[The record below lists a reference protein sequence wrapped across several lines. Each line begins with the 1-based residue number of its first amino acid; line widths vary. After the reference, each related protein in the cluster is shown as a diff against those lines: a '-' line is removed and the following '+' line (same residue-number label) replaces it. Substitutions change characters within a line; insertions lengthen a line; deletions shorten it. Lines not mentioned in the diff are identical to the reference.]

1 MTKIFLLLISAVVA
15 VSLLGLGADFRS
27 YDANRSFTVAVV
39 ADDQE
44 LIDLTPIQPY
54 AYINTDGKI
63 YFDFSQYNPN
73 YPPGSGIG
81 VSPNTTYAFD
91 KVFKVSNDLWEGDSG
106 YNGICVQ
113 VSASGNIM
121 GILNLYSPDDVYG
134 HTSPNNAATSIS
146 MFLEGGDFAV
156 VGFVINTN
164 GYTAGNMV
172 NGQITVVA
180 HTGNCPE

>member
-1 MTKIFLLLISAVVA
+1 MTKVLLLLMSVIVA

-27 YDANRSFTVAVV
+27 YDAQRNFAVAVV

-44 LIDLTPIQPY
+44 FIDLTPIQPY

-63 YFDFSQYNPN
+63 YFDFSRFNPN
-73 YPPGSGIG
+73 YPGGGKG

-91 KVFKVSNDLWEGDSG
+91 QVFKVSNDLWENDSG

-113 VSASGNIM
+113 VSASGNVARV
-121 GILNLYSPDDVYG
+121 LDLYSPDDVYG
-134 HTSPNNAATSIS
+134 HTDPSNAADSVS
-146 MFLEGGDFAV
+146 MFIEGGNYSW

-164 GYTAGNMV
+164 GYTAGNTID
-172 NGQITVVA
+172 GQITVVA
-180 HTGNCPE
+180 NAGNCPE

>member
-1 MTKIFLLLISAVVA
+1 MTKLLLLLMSAIVA

-27 YDANRSFTVAVV
+27 YDAERNFTVAIV

-44 LIDLTPIQPY
+44 FIDLTPIQPY
-54 AYINTDGKI
+54 AYINVDGKI

-73 YPPGSGIG
+73 YPGGGKG

-106 YNGICVQ
+106 YNGICVE
-113 VSASGNIM
+113 VSASGNVAR
-121 GILNLYSPDDVYG
+121 ILKLYSPDDVYG
-134 HTSPNNAATSIS
+134 HTTPGSADTSVS
-146 MFLEGGDFAV
+146 MFIEGGNSSW
-156 VGFVINTN
+156 VGFVIDSN

-180 HTGNCPE
+180 HAGSCPE

>member
-63 YFDFSQYNPN
+63 YFDFSKFNPN
-73 YPPGSGIG
+73 YPGGGKG

-91 KVFKVSNDLWEGDSG
+91 QVFKVSNDLWPNDSG
-106 YNGICVQ
+106 YDGICVE
-113 VSASGNIM
+113 VSASGNIA
-121 GILNLYSPDDVYG
+121 GILKLYSPDDVYG
-134 HTSPNNAATSIS
+134 HTTPSTAANSVS
-146 MFLEGGDFAV
+146 MFVEGGDFAV

-164 GYTAGNMV
+164 GYPAGNMI

-180 HTGNCPE
+180 HTGSCPV